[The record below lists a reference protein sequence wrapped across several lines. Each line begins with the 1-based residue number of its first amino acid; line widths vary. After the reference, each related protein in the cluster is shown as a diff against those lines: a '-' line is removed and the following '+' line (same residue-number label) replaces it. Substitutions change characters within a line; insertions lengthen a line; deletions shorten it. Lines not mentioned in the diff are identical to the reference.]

1 MKARLVVF
9 LVLLGLWDRA
19 AGAQALMPGAL
30 ALPPPATPSGPSGP
44 STVPAVPQGPFA
56 GSVPPQPATVD
67 LVSLTLPDA
76 IDRALQYNLGVMT
89 FQQDIE
95 SARGARWRAL
105 AALLPTV
112 DARVSETREQ
122 VSLAAFGFNPSIL
135 PGVPSVI
142 GPFNVFDGRVY
153 VSQPVLDLSALNSVR
168 REARNIDA
176 ATLEYRNARDVV
188 VLVAANLYLQVLT
201 TSSRIDAT
209 RAQVETAET
218 NFTLATDLQR
228 AGLAASI
235 DVVRAQVSLESQQQR
250 LIAVGNDFQK
260 AKLQLA
266 RAIGLPSSQRFDLT
280 DTIPYAAMPAIGLEE
295 ALKRAYDTR
304 ADYRAALA
312 RVQATEADH
321 RAAATTALP
330 SVVVN
335 ADYGAI
341 GLSPNDTQSTFTL
354 VGAVRVP
361 VFDGG
366 IRHGRLLETEAALRE
381 RRADA
386 EDFRQRVE
394 SEIRTAFLD
403 VEATEAQWRVAQ
415 HVVDLANTQ
424 LTQAQDRFRAGVT
437 SNLEVIQA
445 QEAVATAADSQI
457 NSLYAHNVAK
467 VSLARAMGVAEQTA
481 KRVLAGAP

>member
-1 MKARLVVF
+1 
-9 LVLLGLWDRA
+9 
-19 AGAQALMPGAL
+19 
-30 ALPPPATPSGPSGP
+30 
-44 STVPAVPQGPFA
+44 
-56 GSVPPQPATVD
+56 
-67 LVSLTLPDA
+67 
-76 IDRALQYNLGVMT
+76 
-89 FQQDIE
+89 
-95 SARGARWRAL
+95 
-105 AALLPTV
+105 
-112 DARVSETREQ
+112 
-122 VSLAAFGFNPSIL
+122 
-135 PGVPSVI
+135 
-142 GPFNVFDGRVY
+142 
-153 VSQPVLDLSALNSVR
+153 
-168 REARNIDA
+168 
-176 ATLEYRNARDVV
+176 
-188 VLVAANLYLQVLT
+188 
-201 TSSRIDAT
+201 
-209 RAQVETAET
+209 
-218 NFTLATDLQR
+218 
-228 AGLAASI
+228 
-235 DVVRAQVSLESQQQR
+235 
-250 LIAVGNDFQK
+250 
-260 AKLQLA
+260 
-266 RAIGLPSSQRFDLT
+266 
-280 DTIPYAAMPAIGLEE
+280 MPAIGLEE

-312 RVQATEADH
+312 RVQAAEADH
-321 RAAATTALP
+321 RSAATESLP

-341 GLSPNDTQSTFTL
+341 GLSPSDTQSTFTV
-354 VGAVRVP
+354 VGAVHVP

-403 VEATEAQWRVAQ
+403 VEATEAQLRVAQ